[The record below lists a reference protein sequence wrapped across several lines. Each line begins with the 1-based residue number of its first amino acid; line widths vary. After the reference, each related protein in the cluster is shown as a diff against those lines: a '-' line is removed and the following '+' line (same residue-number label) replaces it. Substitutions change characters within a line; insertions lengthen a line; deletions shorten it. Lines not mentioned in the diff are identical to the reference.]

1 MYEGNLYG
9 THTLHDHD
17 YKHSFG
23 LRKESD
29 RDVQEEEEKPCVWE
43 NKGSQMTRYETRL
56 LDWPSHFIITAS
68 IPEATENSK
77 LSICTIHMLHS
88 DLASGN
94 ILPSSL
100 NIQPEKYRN
109 FFFPKLFH
117 EKT

>member
-1 MYEGNLYG
+1 
-9 THTLHDHD
+9 
-17 YKHSFG
+17 
-23 LRKESD
+23 
-29 RDVQEEEEKPCVWE
+29 
-43 NKGSQMTRYETRL
+43 MTRYETRL

-88 DLASGN
+88 DLVSDN

-109 FFFPKLFH
+109 FLF
-117 EKT
+117 